1 MKVCI
6 LGNNLTSLVLTKT
19 LSNMGLAVDIVYD
32 NQILNINK
40 TRTLAISK
48 NNIEFF
54 NNNILNINKLL
65 WKINK
70 IEIYNENLSNEKII
84 NFQDDNDYL
93 FSMVKNFELYNFLK
107 ANLKNNKSVKFKK
120 KINYSSIM
128 DDYKLIFNCDYKS
141 LITKKF
147 FYKNIKKNYKSFAY
161 TAVINHT
168 KITENDSAFQI
179 FTKKGPFAFLPI
191 SKNQTSIVFSVRGLN
206 TTSLED
212 LIKKYNIKYK
222 VSKIGDVYKFK
233 LSSSNL
239 RSYYYKNILAFGDL
253 LHRIHPL
260 AGQGFNMSIRDI
272 SEIKKLIEFKIN
284 HGLEL
289 DKSIFLDFE
298 KKTKHKNLIFSSGI
312 DFIYEFFNLE
322 KKFHNK
328 FLIKSLKLLGKNNSI
343 NKFFIKVADKGLSI

>member
-19 LSNMGLAVDIVYD
+19 LSNMGIAVDIVYD
-32 NQILNINK
+32 NHILSINK

-65 WKINK
+65 WEINK

-84 NFQDDNDYL
+84 NFQNNNNYL
-93 FSMVKNFELYNFLK
+93 FSMLKNYELYNSLK
-107 ANLKNNKSVKFKK
+107 KNLKKIKSVKFKK
-120 KINYSSIM
+120 KINYSNII

-161 TAVINHT
+161 TAVINHK
-168 KITENDSAFQI
+168 KITENNSAFQI

-191 SKNQTSIVFSVRGLN
+191 SKNQTSIVFSIRGLN

-222 VSKIGDVYKFK
+222 VLKIGDVHKFK

-284 HGLEL
+284 HGLDL
-289 DKSIFLDFE
+289 DKSIFSDFE

-328 FLIKSLKLLGKNNSI
+328 FLIKYLKLLGKNNSI

>member
-32 NQILNINK
+32 NQIFNINK

-107 ANLKNNKSVKFKK
+107 ANLKNNKSVKLKK

-168 KITENDSAFQI
+168 KIKENDSAFQI

-191 SKNQTSIVFSVRGLN
+191 SKNQTSIVFSIRGLN

-222 VSKIGDVYKFK
+222 VLKIGDVYKFK